1 MCCPVCGSST
11 TKTIF
16 SKDAREYVR
25 CQDCGLVYSLPRP
38 TEMSLSELYDDIGE
52 KYFTDPRMLS
62 FYFGPHRFERELRFI
77 GRYMH
82 PGSSL
87 MDVGCCVG
95 AFVHAAA
102 EQGYLA
108 TGIDISHAAVKCGA
122 ERGLKV
128 RVENMLAT
136 EYNDPFDGL
145 CLWSTLEHVADPLA
159 FLQKSFKIVK
169 RGGWLFGS
177 VPNFGGV
184 SQKMLG
190 KKFNL
195 VAVEHLN
202 YFTSEV
208 LTAALVSVGF
218 EVKGISSFGFNPVGL
233 VRDFVHGDTQL
244 ALSEQVDRAALT
256 LKLVSSPLRYVQRF
270 TERTLDA
277 FGHSADCCCSLRK
290 NR

>member
-38 TEMSLSELYDDIGE
+38 TEMSLSESYDDIGE
-52 KYFTDPRMLS
+52 KYLPTLGLS

-108 TGIDISHAAVKCGA
+108 TGIDISCSGKMRCRTRVEGACGKHAGDKYNSPSTDYACGA
-122 ERGLKV
+122 R
-128 RVENMLAT
+128 
-136 EYNDPFDGL
+136 
-145 CLWSTLEHVADPLA
+145 
-159 FLQKSFKIVK
+159 
-169 RGGWLFGS
+169 
-177 VPNFGGV
+177 
-184 SQKMLG
+184 
-190 KKFNL
+190 
-195 VAVEHLN
+195 
-202 YFTSEV
+202 
-208 LTAALVSVGF
+208 
-218 EVKGISSFGFNPVGL
+218 
-233 VRDFVHGDTQL
+233 
-244 ALSEQVDRAALT
+244 
-256 LKLVSSPLRYVQRF
+256 
-270 TERTLDA
+270 
-277 FGHSADCCCSLRK
+277 
-290 NR
+290 

>member
-1 MCCPVCGSST
+1 MLIRDV
-11 TKTIF
+11 I
-16 SKDAREYVR
+16 ARTRRATQAQTVGGDRSQCAVLFAEVVQPRPYFPRMRASVR

-136 EYNDPFDGL
+136 NTTTP
-145 CLWSTLEHVADPLA
+145 STDYACGA
-159 FLQKSFKIVK
+159 
-169 RGGWLFGS
+169 R
-177 VPNFGGV
+177 
-184 SQKMLG
+184 
-190 KKFNL
+190 
-195 VAVEHLN
+195 
-202 YFTSEV
+202 
-208 LTAALVSVGF
+208 
-218 EVKGISSFGFNPVGL
+218 
-233 VRDFVHGDTQL
+233 
-244 ALSEQVDRAALT
+244 
-256 LKLVSSPLRYVQRF
+256 
-270 TERTLDA
+270 
-277 FGHSADCCCSLRK
+277 
-290 NR
+290 